1 MSGRCALGQFWYTQ
15 RLFVAV
21 KEVRDAWKQIS
32 VLIHDVVE
40 ALKVG
45 TETKRAIFLLSKEDW
60 STVRQEQSL
69 EESHG

>member
-1 MSGRCALGQFWYTQ
+1 M
-15 RLFVAV
+15 AV

-32 VLIHDVVE
+32 VFIHDVVE

-45 TETKRAIFLLSKEDW
+45 TETKRAIFLLRKEDW